1 MPAIAIGE
9 REDEFM
15 SNSDTNGQSK
25 GDELHWRETYFILFP
40 HNRRPSLKEV
50 ATALTE
56 ANRRFQLE
64 NPESDDGG
72 LLESLLVESS
82 EDHAAVEISYE
93 VGDAV
98 IEQNLEWAKQLQKQ
112 LPSDQ
117 LQELIKA
124 DARLDV
130 AHFERIRSG
139 SPDGSEP
146 SLPMG
151 GSSDDEFGE
160 DEDEPF
166 EMLDPTCLL
175 TVVDTLASLT
185 DGLAFD
191 PASGEILS

>member
-1 MPAIAIGE
+1 MP
-9 REDEFM
+9 
-15 SNSDTNGQSK
+15 NSDTNGDTSN
-25 GDELHWRETYFILFP
+25 DELHWRETYFVLFP
-40 HNRRPSLKEV
+40 HDRRPTLKQV

-56 ANRRFQLE
+56 ANRRYQLE

-117 LQELIKA
+117 LQEIIKA

-130 AHFERIRSG
+130 AHFERVQSG
-139 SPDGSEP
+139 GTDNPETASP
-146 SLPMG
+146 LG
-151 GSSDDEFGE
+151 GGFGE
-160 DEDEPF
+160 AFGGTFDDEDEPF

-185 DGLAFD
+185 DGLTFD
-191 PASGEILS
+191 PASGEVLS

>member
-1 MPAIAIGE
+1 
-9 REDEFM
+9 M
-15 SNSDTNGQSK
+15 SSNDFN
-25 GDELHWRETYFILFP
+25 GDELHWRETYFIIFP
-40 HNRRPSLKEV
+40 HDRRPTLKQV
-50 ATALTE
+50 ASALTE

-64 NPESDDGG
+64 NLESDDGG
-72 LLESLLVESS
+72 LLESLLVESP

-93 VGDAV
+93 VGNAV

-112 LPSDQ
+112 LPVDQ

-130 AHFERIRSG
+130 AHFERVRSG
-139 SPDGSEP
+139 NVDDLETVSPLDG
-146 SLPMG
+146 G
-151 GSSDDEFGE
+151 FGDTFGD

-175 TVVDTLASLT
+175 TVVDKLASLT
-185 DGLAFD
+185 DGLTFD

>member
-1 MPAIAIGE
+1 MP
-9 REDEFM
+9 
-15 SNSDTNGQSK
+15 NSETNGDSK
-25 GDELHWRETYFILFP
+25 GDANNDELHWRETYFVLFSQD
-40 HNRRPSLKEV
+40 RRPTLKQV

-98 IEQNLEWAKQLQKQ
+98 VEQNLEWAKQLQNQ
-112 LPSDQ
+112 LPVDQ
-117 LQELIKA
+117 LQELIRA

-130 AHFERIRSG
+130 AHFERV
-139 SPDGSEP
+139 P
-146 SLPMG
+146 SG
-151 GSSDDEFGE
+151 GSDDPDAASPLGGGFGDPFGD

-185 DGLAFD
+185 DGLTFD
-191 PASGEILS
+191 PASGEILT

>member
-1 MPAIAIGE
+1 
-9 REDEFM
+9 M
-15 SNSDTNGQSK
+15 SNSDTN

-40 HNRRPSLKEV
+40 HDRRPSLKQV
-50 ATALTE
+50 ASALTE

-72 LLESLLVESS
+72 LLESLLVESP

-98 IEQNLEWAKQLQKQ
+98 IEQNLEWAKQLQKE
-112 LPSDQ
+112 LPGDQ

-130 AHFERIRSG
+130 AHFERV
-139 SPDGSEP
+139 P
-146 SLPMG
+146 SASVG
-151 GSSDDEFGE
+151 DAETGSSPGSRIDDTFDDTFG
-160 DEDEPF
+160 DDDEPF

-185 DGLAFD
+185 DGLTFD
-191 PASGEILS
+191 PASGEILT